1 MARRI
6 GLGGRL
12 LLIGTAATMLVSAA
26 GGWVLRQKVH
36 DTLYNGM
43 VLRLQEHAD
52 RIGANFVSGTDGAL
66 VQGQYRGTDE
76 FSRIFSGWYWQL
88 EDGTRL
94 LRSRSLW
101 DSGLETTK
109 ALPSG
114 HGESL
119 QRLTGPRGERLFG
132 IVRAVGADEHR
143 ALLHVYGPAAETER
157 ELAYLDR
164 ILVATGAGL
173 IVSLILL
180 MLIQIRF
187 GLSPLRRL
195 HTALSRVRQG
205 TAERIGRGYGP
216 DLDPLAEEMDEV
228 LTRNVRIVGR
238 ARAHAADLSHA
249 LKKPLALLAHAGNDG
264 ELLRSQVATMSRLI
278 DRYLARAGSGSG
290 EMRRISVQERI
301 TALLVLMRRLH
312 QAHALVW
319 HMDVPAALMWRGEP
333 TDFEEM
339 LGNLLD
345 NAGKWARSEVRV
357 RARAEAGMLSIR
369 IEDDGPGLSREQIEQ
384 RLRRGQRFDESVEGS
399 GLGLAISADIAE
411 TYGGALGLESSEL
424 GGLRVEL
431 QLPM

>member
-1 MARRI
+1 MARHI

-12 LLIGTAATMLVSAA
+12 LLIGIAATMLVSAA
-26 GGWVLRQKVH
+26 GGWMLRQKVH

-43 VLRLQEHAD
+43 VLRLQDHAD
-52 RIGANFVSGTDGAL
+52 RIGANFVSGTDGGLA
-66 VQGQYRGTDE
+66 QGQYRGTDE
-76 FSRIFSGWYWQL
+76 FGRIFSGWYWQL
-88 EDGTRL
+88 EDGPRL

-101 DSGLETTK
+101 DSRLETAR
-109 ALPSG
+109 ALPSR
-114 HGESL
+114 HGDSL
-119 QRLTGPRGERLFG
+119 LNLTGPRGERLFG
-132 IVRAVGADEHR
+132 IVRGIGAGDQQ
-143 ALLHVYGPAAETER
+143 ALLHVYGPAGETER

-164 ILVATGAGL
+164 ILAATGAGL
-173 IVSLILL
+173 IVSLVLL
-180 MLIQIRF
+180 MIIQIRF

-205 TAERIGRGYGP
+205 TVERIGRGYGP

-228 LTRNVRIVGR
+228 LARNARIVGR
-238 ARAHAADLSHA
+238 ARTHAADLSHA

-290 EMRRISVQERI
+290 EMRRIVVRERI
-301 TALLVLMRRLH
+301 AALLALMRRLH
-312 QAHALVW
+312 QAHALHW
-319 HMDVPAALMWRGEP
+319 HMDAPATLMWRGEP

-357 RARAEAGMLSIR
+357 KARAEAGMLSIC
-369 IEDDGPGLSREQIEQ
+369 IEDDGPGLSREQIEL

-411 TYGGALGLESSEL
+411 TYGGTLGLEPSGL

-431 QLPM
+431 QLPL